1 MALTLSGTNGVVGAG
16 FTLDASGASVTAG
29 VGTFSSIRGAHHGD
43 GANLTSLPAAQLTG
57 SLPALS
63 AASLTSIPAANI
75 VGVCTSGLTKTGG
88 FGKVVQI
95 KHQIFTTVTSITSRT
110 EAASGIQIAM
120 TPTDSSNKL
129 IFSGMIAIGHEK
141 DTSANFM
148 VYIDSGSGYAVAE
161 EARGPD
167 RNNRQRA
174 TTGIGYNASID
185 DEEYMISMTP
195 IHVILD
201 CDNTN
206 EHTIK
211 LYWQNGDDTGRAIY
225 INRTHND
232 NNEYWIPSYTSHF
245 TLMEVQMS

>member
-1 MALTLSGTNGVVGAG
+1 MSLTLSGTNGVVGAG
-16 FTLDASGASVTAG
+16 FTVDASGVSVTAG
-29 VGTFSSIRGAHHGD
+29 VGTFSSLQGS
-43 GANLTSLPAAQLTG
+43 GANLTALPAANLTG
-57 SLPALS
+57 SLPAIS

-95 KHQIFTTVTSITSRT
+95 KSQIYNTLVSSTSATWADTGITIT
-110 EAASGIQIAM
+110 M

-129 IFSGMIAIGHEK
+129 IFSGQIALGHEK
-141 DTSANFM
+141 DTSANFA
-148 VYIDSGSGYAVAE
+148 VYIDSGSGFNVAE

-167 RNNRQRA
+167 RNNRTRA
-174 TTGIGYNASID
+174 TTGQGYNASID

-201 CDNTN
+201 ADNTN
-206 EHTIK
+206 AHTVK
-211 LYWQNGDDTGRAIY
+211 LQWNQPDTNSRAVY
-225 INRTHND
+225 INRSHND
-232 NNEYWIPSYTSHF
+232 NNSAWIPSYTSHF